1 MIILLPNEIKGL
13 QFLEKNFKWED
24 FSEASRNET
33 DIELTLPRFKYEIKI
48 DLENILRK
56 VKLVIQHCFQ
66 N

>member
-56 VKLVIQHCFQ
+56 VKLIIQHCFQ